1 MKERF
6 FKISNIT
13 AKISLVFLGLF
24 LFYVLVLSVIKNI
37 DISATTLALE
47 YLKVLIWPSVAF
59 TLIFIFRNNFSGL
72 IDRLAEFSLPG
83 GVSGKINPQAQQ
95 QGIVPEDSI
104 DQDENFNELLTEKES
119 QITAVQITNTELQQK
134 LSTAEI
140 ELDLERIYNAIFA
153 SQIDLLLKMANF
165 ENVEFAYVDDHFNKA
180 QQASYGA
187 LNSWTTAQY
196 IQFLIS
202 NALIEYP
209 VGTSVLTIT
218 LKGRVFLN
226 YLSVRNYKKYGL

>member
-13 AKISLVFLGLF
+13 TKISLVFLGLF
-24 LFYVLVLSVIKNI
+24 LFYVLVLYVIKNI
-37 DISATTLALE
+37 DISAATLTLE
-47 YLKVLIWPSVAF
+47 YLKALIWPSVAF

-95 QGIVPEDSI
+95 QGIGPEDSI
-104 DQDENFNELLTEKES
+104 DQDENFNELLMEKES
-119 QITAVQITNTELQQK
+119 QITAVQVTNTELQQK

-165 ENVEFAYVDDHFNKA
+165 ESVEFAYVDDHFNKA
-180 QQASYGA
+180 QQASYGS
-187 LNSWTTAQY
+187 LNSWTAAQY

-209 VGTSVLTIT
+209 VGTSVLMIT